1 MPETHTSKSTA
12 PGGKSP
18 EEPIIIGYPVPGSEL
33 PSAEDLGTSE
43 KEAKARLKLLSKV
56 SVGLGRLATGR
67 QLDVSGTSDGLI
79 EQARIAVLMS
89 RLHPDTPAYLL
100 IKNIEDGS
108 SDDGN
113 RRATWMRVDQGDFST
128 TINPDS
134 EENHGLPPAEDALD
148 AWEAQLPQS
157 NNQPTEQPKPPTDER
172 KRLRAALREAGE
184 LDPTKA
190 EPKPPTREDV
200 LAALRGATTGANKP
214 VPRSQARE
222 EVLAALR
229 GGIIEETDSDR
240 DPSVADTESESVAPE
255 NQEEPGSS
263 DEQDSNESPEV
274 SDKQSP
280 KASEALKRLVGAD
293 TTQSA
298 IRNMAGTAE
307 DLARVLNTADT
318 LRAPVLFGRIQE
330 YTSGISTSLNRF
342 SATVEKVGGDLPQD
356 EADRLGDAIEQVR
369 RSLVVMNNVAE
380 QGFSRRISDEEYS
393 QHALQ
398 LNKSIAEYSQHALQ
412 LNKSIAEL
420 QRLMNVSVKRQ
431 ENNEQG

>member
-12 PGGKSP
+12 PDGESP
-18 EEPIIIGYPVPGSEL
+18 EKPIIIGCPVPSSEL
-33 PSAEDLGTSE
+33 PSAKELGASE
-43 KEAKARLKLLSKV
+43 KEARLKLLSKV

-113 RRATWMRVDQGDFST
+113 RRAAWMRVDQGDFST

-157 NNQPTEQPKPPTDER
+157 NNQPTEQPKPPTNER
-172 KRLRAALREAGE
+172 ERLRAALREAGK
-184 LDPTKA
+184 LDLTKA
-190 EPKPPTREDV
+190 EPKPSTREDV
-200 LAALRGATTGANKP
+200 LAALRGGTTKAGRPA
-214 VPRSQARE
+214 PRPQTRE

-229 GGIIEETDSDR
+229 GEHSSPAAEKANSGSDS
-240 DPSVADTESESVAPE
+240 SVADTESESVAPE

-263 DEQDSNESPEV
+263 DEQDPNESPEV

-298 IRNMAGTAE
+298 IRNMVGTAE

-330 YTSGISTSLNRF
+330 YTSGISTALNRF

-356 EADRLGDAIEQVR
+356 QNEAARLGDAIDQVR

-398 LNKSIAEYSQHALQ
+398 LNKSIAE
-412 LNKSIAEL
+412 L

>member
-1 MPETHTSKSTA
+1 MPGTHTSKSTA
-12 PGGKSP
+12 PSGESP
-18 EEPIIIGYPVPGSEL
+18 KKPIIIGYPVPSSEL
-33 PSAEDLGTSE
+33 PSAERLGTSE
-43 KEAKARLKLLSKV
+43 EKARLELLSKV
-56 SVGLGRLATGR
+56 SVGLGRLAIGR
-67 QLDVSGTSDGLI
+67 RSDESGDSDRAI
-79 EQARIAVLMS
+79 DRARIAFLRS
-89 RLHPDTPAYLL
+89 RLYPDTPAYLL
-100 IKNIEDGS
+100 INTEDGS
-108 SDDGN
+108 DDDNGDDN
-113 RRATWMRVDQGDFST
+113 GDGSRRATWMRVDQGDFST

-172 KRLRAALREAGE
+172 KRLRAALREAGK
-184 LDPTKA
+184 LNPTKA

-229 GGIIEETDSDR
+229 GEHSSPATEKASLDG
-240 DPSVADTESESVAPE
+240 DPSIVDTESEPPAPE
-255 NQEEPGSS
+255 DQEESGSS
-263 DEQDSNESPEV
+263 NEQDSNESPEV

-280 KASEALKRLVGAD
+280 KASEALKRLVGAY

-398 LNKSIAEYSQHALQ
+398 LNKSIAE
-412 LNKSIAEL
+412 L

>member
-12 PGGKSP
+12 PDGESSEK
-18 EEPIIIGYPVPGSEL
+18 PIIIDYPVPSSEL

-67 QLDVSGTSDGLI
+67 QPDESGDSDRAI
-79 EQARIAVLMS
+79 DRAREAFLMS
-89 RLHPDTPAYLL
+89 RLYPDIPAYLL
-100 IKNIEDGS
+100 VENTGDGS
-108 SDDGN
+108 DDDNGDGS
-113 RRATWMRVDQGDFST
+113 RRAIWMRVDQGDFST

-172 KRLRAALREAGE
+172 ERLRAALREAGE

-222 EVLAALR
+222 EVLAAL
-229 GGIIEETDSDR
+229 GGGHLSPATKETNSGSDS
-240 DPSVADTESESVAPE
+240 SIVDTESEPPAPE
-255 NQEEPGSS
+255 DQEESGSS
-263 DEQDSNESPEV
+263 NEQDDSPDEL
-274 SDKQSP
+274 SADKQSLS
-280 KASEALKRLVGAD
+280 ASEALKALAEAD
-293 TTQSA
+293 DTRIC
-298 IRNMAGTAE
+298 IRNMSDAAKRIVRTLKRSEIPLSSNNNLQEFASGVSTMLNRLDGVVE
-307 DLARVLNTADT
+307 KARSGLPLDEVSRLGGRIGEIKRALTVLNNAV
-318 LRAPVLFGRIQE
+318 AKQGRYGHSNE
-330 YTSGISTSLNRF
+330 NY
-342 SATVEKVGGDLPQD
+342 LPYAMKLED
-356 EADRLGDAIEQVR
+356 
-369 RSLVVMNNVAE
+369 
-380 QGFSRRISDEEYS
+380 
-393 QHALQ
+393 
-398 LNKSIAEYSQHALQ
+398 SIT
-412 LNKSIAEL
+412 EL
-420 QRLMNVSVKRQ
+420 QRFMNVLVERQ

>member
-1 MPETHTSKSTA
+1 MPGTHTSKSTA
-12 PGGKSP
+12 PSGESP
-18 EEPIIIGYPVPGSEL
+18 KKPIIIGYPVPSSEL
-33 PSAEDLGTSE
+33 PSAERLGTSE
-43 KEAKARLKLLSKV
+43 EKARLELLSKV
-56 SVGLGRLATGR
+56 SVGLGRLAIGR
-67 QLDVSGTSDGLI
+67 RSDESGDSDRAI
-79 EQARIAVLMS
+79 DRARIAFLRS
-89 RLHPDTPAYLL
+89 RLYPDTPAYLL
-100 IKNIEDGS
+100 INTEDGS
-108 SDDGN
+108 DDDNGDGS

-172 KRLRAALREAGE
+172 ERLRAELREAGE

-229 GGIIEETDSDR
+229 GGHLSPATKETNSGSDS
-240 DPSVADTESESVAPE
+240 SIVDTESEPPAPE
-255 NQEEPGSS
+255 DQEESGSS
-263 DEQDSNESPEV
+263 NEQDPNESLEV

-280 KASEALKRLVGAD
+280 SGSEALKRLAEAD
-293 TTQSA
+293 TTQLT
-298 IRNMAGTAE
+298 IRNMAGVAK
-307 DLARVLNTADT
+307 DLVRVLKTANT
-318 LRAPVLFGRIQE
+318 LQAPVLFGRIQE
-330 YTSGISTSLNRF
+330 STSGILAMLNRF
-342 SATVEKVGGDLPQD
+342 NGAVEEVGGDLPRG
-356 EADRLGDAIEQVR
+356 EKPRLGDAIDQVR
-369 RSLVVMNNVAE
+369 YALAAMNNVAE

-398 LNKSIAEYSQHALQ
+398 LNY
-412 LNKSIAEL
+412 SIAEL
-420 QRLMNVSVKRQ
+420 QRFMNVSVKRQ
-431 ENNEQG
+431 GNKEQNQ

>member
-1 MPETHTSKSTA
+1 MPEKPKSTA
-12 PGGKSP
+12 PGGESP
-18 EEPIIIGYPVPGSEL
+18 KESIIISYPVPDSEL
-33 PSAEDLGTSE
+33 PSAKELGASE
-43 KEAKARLKLLSKV
+43 KEARLKLLSKV
-56 SVGLGRLATGR
+56 SVGLGRSATGR
-67 QLDVSGTSDGLI
+67 RFDESGASDRAI
-79 EQARIAVLMS
+79 DRARRAFLMS

-100 IKNIEDGS
+100 TENTKDGS
-108 SDDGN
+108 DDDNSDGS
-113 RRATWMRVDQGDFST
+113 RRATWVRVDRGDFST

-148 AWEAQLPQS
+148 AWKAQFPQS
-157 NNQPTEQPKPPTDER
+157 ENQPPEPPVDESE
-172 KRLRAALREAGE
+172 RLRAVLRAAGK
-184 LDPTKA
+184 LNPTKA
-190 EPKPPTREDV
+190 ESEPSTREDV
-200 LAALRGATTGANKP
+200 LAALRGWKTKASSPA
-214 VPRSQARE
+214 PRPQTRE

-229 GGIIEETDSDR
+229 GEHSSPAAEKANSDG
-240 DPSVADTESESVAPE
+240 DLSAADTESESVVSE

-263 DEQDSNESPEV
+263 DEQDPNESPEV

-307 DLARVLNTADT
+307 DLARVLKTADT

-330 YTSGISTSLNRF
+330 YTSGISTALNRF

-356 EADRLGDAIEQVR
+356 EADRLGGAIDQVR
-369 RSLVVMNNVAE
+369 RALAVMNNVAE

-398 LNKSIAEYSQHALQ
+398 LNNSIT
-412 LNKSIAEL
+412 EL
-420 QRLMNVSVKRQ
+420 QRFMNVSVKRQ
-431 ENNEQG
+431 ENEEQG

>member
-1 MPETHTSKSTA
+1 MSETHTSKSTV
-12 PGGKSP
+12 PGGESP
-18 EEPIIIGYPVPGSEL
+18 KESIIISYPVPDSEL

-43 KEAKARLKLLSKV
+43 EKARLELLSKV
-56 SVGLGRLATGR
+56 SVGLGRLAIGR
-67 QLDVSGTSDGLI
+67 RSDESGDSDRAI
-79 EQARIAVLMS
+79 DRARIAFLRS
-89 RLHPDTPAYLL
+89 RLYPDTPAYLL
-100 IKNIEDGS
+100 INTEDGS
-108 SDDGN
+108 DDDNGDGS

-172 KRLRAALREAGE
+172 KRLRAALREAGK

-190 EPKPPTREDV
+190 EPKPSTREDV

-240 DPSVADTESESVAPE
+240 DPSVVDTESEPPAPE
-255 NQEEPGSS
+255 DQEESGNS
-263 DEQDSNESPEV
+263 DEQYSNESPEV

-280 KASEALKRLVGAD
+280 KASEALKRLAEAD
-293 TTQSA
+293 TTRLA
-298 IRNMAGTAE
+298 IRNMAGAAE
-307 DLARVLNTADT
+307 DLARVLKTADT

-330 YTSGISTSLNRF
+330 YTSGISTALNRF

-369 RSLVVMNNVAE
+369 RSLAVMNNVAE

-398 LNKSIAEYSQHALQ
+398 LN
-412 LNKSIAEL
+412 NSIAEL
-420 QRLMNVSVKRQ
+420 QRFMNVSVKRQ
-431 ENNEQG
+431 GNKEQNQ

>member
-1 MPETHTSKSTA
+1 MPEKPKSTA
-12 PGGKSP
+12 PGGESP
-18 EEPIIIGYPVPGSEL
+18 KESIIISYPVPDSEL
-33 PSAEDLGTSE
+33 PSAKELGASE
-43 KEAKARLKLLSKV
+43 KEARLKLLSKV

-113 RRATWMRVDQGDFST
+113 RRAAWMRVDQGDFST

-134 EENHGLPPAEDALD
+134 EENHGLPPAEDTLD

-157 NNQPTEQPKPPTDER
+157 NNQPTEPPDNSEDAR
-172 KRLRAALREAGE
+172 RMLRDTLRGAGK

-190 EPKPPTREDV
+190 EPKPSTREDV

-229 GGIIEETDSDR
+229 GGIIEETYSDR
-240 DPSVADTESESVAPE
+240 DPSVADTESEPPALE
-255 NQEEPGSS
+255 DQEESGSS
-263 DEQDSNESPEV
+263 DEQDPNESPEV

-307 DLARVLNTADT
+307 DLARVLKTADT

-330 YTSGISTSLNRF
+330 HTSDILAMLNRF
-342 SATVEKVGGDLPQD
+342 NGAVEEVGGDLPRG
-356 EADRLGDAIEQVR
+356 ETPRLGDAIDQVR
-369 RSLVVMNNVAE
+369 YALAAMNNVAE

-393 QHALQ
+393 QCALQ
-398 LNKSIAEYSQHALQ
+398 LN
-412 LNKSIAEL
+412 NSIAEL
-420 QRLMNVSVKRQ
+420 QGLMSVSVERQ
-431 ENNEQG
+431 ENKEYNQ